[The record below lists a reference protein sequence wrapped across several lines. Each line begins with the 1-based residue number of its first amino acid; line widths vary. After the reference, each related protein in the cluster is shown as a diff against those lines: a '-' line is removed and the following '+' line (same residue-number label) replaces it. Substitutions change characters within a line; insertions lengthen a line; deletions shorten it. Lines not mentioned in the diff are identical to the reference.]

1 MTMLHSP
8 FMGRK
13 IVSMRKLYR
22 HQNKLHGTPIV
33 SGIFS
38 GLGEWMEVS
47 PSILRI
53 GYITLAIIMGI
64 VPAVI
69 VYFFLHFLITK
80 K

>member
-1 MTMLHSP
+1 MSLHSS
-8 FMGRK
+8 FWRRK
-13 IVSMRKLYR
+13 IISMRKLYR
-22 HQNKLHGTPIV
+22 HKKNVHGTPMV

-38 GLGEWMEVS
+38 GLGEWMEVN
-47 PSILRI
+47 PVILRM
-53 GYITLAIIMGI
+53 GYITLAIITGI